1 MVPTLSGP
9 CAGLAPPAPGPGGPS
24 ASLRA
29 SSALRASSVGVG
41 GVLAAAAQLRP
52 RPPPRAALR
61 VGAWPCGAGVMLLM
75 DAYLVNL
82 DTTSDPTG
90 LPSATVYGYRG
101 LF

>member
-9 CAGLAPPAPGPGGPS
+9 CAGLAPPAPGPGGP
-24 ASLRA
+24 R
-29 SSALRASSVGVG
+29 G
-41 GVLAAAAQLRP
+41 GRPGEGGHNSLAAGGGGRGAHP
-52 RPPPRAALR
+52 RPLGAALR